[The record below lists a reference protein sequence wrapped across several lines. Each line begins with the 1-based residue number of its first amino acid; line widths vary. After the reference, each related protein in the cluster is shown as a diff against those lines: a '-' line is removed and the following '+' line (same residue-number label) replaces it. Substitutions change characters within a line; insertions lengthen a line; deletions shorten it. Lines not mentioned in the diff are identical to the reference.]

1 MVLSVPS
8 QQLGLFSHTRWVCH
22 LIPCTSDG
30 WRCQK
35 AARRPQRCDRTR
47 SWAALRG
54 LTATHCRIR
63 APNSP
68 TAPCLSESTPA
79 SAKVHHPRLQVNA
92 TRFYK
97 LYARSNAPSEAIALV
112 AAAWRCV
119 FKLQGLEFDISG
131 VATNDNILS
140 FPLGALGRFGKRL
153 LAGTHSN
160 LCSLVE
166 LFSLVEHQA
175 VEGAARW
182 FTR

>member
-1 MVLSVPS
+1 LQRWYVKCGHAPGSASPPPGIDRGTPSGGGPVKPPESWFSASLLSS
-8 QQLGLFSHTRWVCH
+8 WFYSHTPAGVCH
-22 LIPCTSDG
+22 LIPCTADG

-54 LTATHCRIR
+54 MTASPHCRIR

-92 TRFYK
+92 TRFNK

-112 AAAWRCV
+112 VAAWRCA
-119 FKLQGLEFDISG
+119 FKLEAAWSRSRLEPECE
-131 VATNDNILS
+131 LS
-140 FPLGALGRFGKRL
+140 
-153 LAGTHSN
+153 
-160 LCSLVE
+160 C
-166 LFSLVEHQA
+166 
-175 VEGAARW
+175 
-182 FTR
+182 